1 MSDLQKITTE
11 QMDAVGVVSAPDV
24 LNGTTAE
31 NKGVFDKM
39 ARELIVPEHNKV
51 VEKVNGLKK
60 SVQYGSEDVKFLRL
74 NADRVLEVS
83 TDGSVWQAT
92 GSGGHII
99 VDAAGTVLPQRGRM
113 QFAEGTVEDDGTQ
126 TVVHGVKGDTGPQ
139 GLQGPVSYTHIRA
152 HETLSDLL
160 CRLLR
165 A

>member
-139 GLQGPVSYTHIRA
+139 GPTGPQCPAWMPTA
-152 HETLSDLL
+152 
-160 CRLLR
+160 
-165 A
+165 